1 MGRHRAHERIEAGM
15 NARWV
20 VAACLALSAACVN
33 VQSFPSRP
41 IHFAVAF
48 SPGGIADTIARAVGQ
63 KMSEHIGQPVV
74 VETKSGAG
82 GLVGAKYI
90 AAAAPDGYT
99 LLVTTTSL
107 AINAHGKEGVDPLT
121 QLTPVAIAASTPTIF
136 AVNGE
141 VTAKDLMDFVK
152 NVKGGRF
159 TFASAGIGSAEHLA
173 GEYIFRAVAG
183 LDATHVPFQGGAPVN
198 TAIISKQ
205 VDVASTTY
213 PTALAYVRGQ
223 TMRVLAVASHQRM
236 AQLPQV
242 PTVAEIGFPD
252 YESASW
258 IAFFGPARLPEPFA
272 QLLNAE
278 INAALTQPD
287 VRERLAT
294 IGLEPRSMKQ
304 PEFAEYMKGEVAKW
318 GDVIKKTGI
327 APN

>member
-1 MGRHRAHERIEAGM
+1 MRARAAAALCFALAAG
-15 NARWV
+15 
-20 VAACLALSAACVN
+20 SAWPQA
-33 VQSFPSRP
+33 FPNRP

-48 SPGGIADTIARAVGQ
+48 APGGIADTIARSVGQ
-63 KMSEHIGQPVV
+63 KMSEHVGQPVV

-82 GLVGAKYI
+82 GLVGAKYV

-107 AINAHGKEGVDPLT
+107 AINANGKEGLNPVT
-121 QLTPVAIAASTPTIF
+121 ELTPVAIAASTPTIF

-141 VTAKDLMDFVK
+141 VAAKDLMDFVR

-173 GEYIFRAVAG
+173 GEYVLRAVPG
-183 LDATHVPFQGGAPVN
+183 LEATHVPFQGGAPVN

-205 VDVASTTY
+205 VDIASTTF
-213 PTALAYVRGQ
+213 PTALAYVRAQ
-223 TMRVLAVASHQRM
+223 SMRVLAVASHTRM

-242 PTVAEIGFPD
+242 PTLAEIGFPD

-258 IAFFGPARLPEPFA
+258 IAFFGPARLPESIA

-278 INAALTQPD
+278 INAALGQAD
-287 VRERLAT
+287 VRERLST
-294 IGLEPRSMKQ
+294 IGLEPRTMTQ
-304 PEFAEYMKGEVAKW
+304 AEFAQYVRADVAKW
-318 GDVIKKTGI
+318 AQVIKTTGI
-327 APN
+327 TPN

>member
-1 MGRHRAHERIEAGM
+1 MGDGGTSQRHPRRVMRVALCALLMAG
-15 NARWV
+15 
-20 VAACLALSAACVN
+20 AAQAWAQA
-33 VQSFPSRP
+33 FPSRP
-41 IHFAVAF
+41 VHFAVAF

-63 KMSEHIGQPVV
+63 KMSERIGQPVV

-82 GLVGAKYI
+82 GLVGAKYV
-90 AAAAPDGYT
+90 AAQAPDGYT

-107 AINAHGKEGVDPLT
+107 AINAHGKEGVNPVT

-141 VTAKDLMDFVK
+141 VAAKDLMDFVR

-173 GEYIFRAVAG
+173 GEYIFRAVPG
-183 LDATHVPFQGGAPVN
+183 LEATHVPFQGGAPVN
-198 TAIISKQ
+198 TAILSKQ
-205 VDVASTTY
+205 VDVASTTL

-223 TMRVLAVASHQRM
+223 TMRVLAVASQTRM

-242 PTVAEIGFPD
+242 PTLAEAGFPN

-258 IAFFGPARLPEPFA
+258 IAFFAPAKLPESIA
-272 QLLNAE
+272 QQLNAE
-278 INAALTQPD
+278 INAALGQAD
-287 VRERLAT
+287 VRERLTT
-294 IGLEPRSMKQ
+294 IGLEPRTMTQ
-304 PEFAEYMKGEVAKW
+304 PQFAEYMKAEVAKW

-327 APN
+327 TPN

>member
-1 MGRHRAHERIEAGM
+1 MGPHRAHERTEARM
-15 NARWV
+15 TRSL
-20 VAACLALSAACVN
+20 AALFLALAASGALA
-33 VQSFPSRP
+33 QFPNRP
-41 IHFAVAF
+41 VHFAVAF
-48 SPGGIADTIARAVGQ
+48 SPGGIADTIARSVGQ
-63 KMSEHIGQPVV
+63 KMSERLGQPVV

-82 GLVGAKYI
+82 GIVGAKYV
-90 AAAAPDGYT
+90 AGTAPDGYT

-107 AINAHGKEGVDPLT
+107 AINAHGKEGVNPIT

-141 VTAKDLMDFVK
+141 VAGKDLMDFVR

-173 GEYIFRAVAG
+173 GEYIFRSVSG

-205 VDVASTTY
+205 VDIASTTL
-213 PTALAYVRGQ
+213 PTALAYIRGQ
-223 TMRVLAVASHQRM
+223 TMRVLAVASHKRM

-242 PTVAEIGFPD
+242 PTLAEVGFPD

-258 IAFFGPARLPEPFA
+258 IAFFGPAKLPDSIA

-278 INAALTQPD
+278 INAALGQPD
-287 VRERLAT
+287 VRERLSA
-294 IGLEPRSMKQ
+294 IGLEPRTMTQ
-304 PEFAEYMKGEVAKW
+304 PQFVDYMKSEVAQW
-318 GDVIKKTGI
+318 GEIIKKTGI

>member
-1 MGRHRAHERIEAGM
+1 MS
-15 NARWV
+15 ARWLAGLCLAV
-20 VAACLALSAACVN
+20 GAACAGA
-33 VQSFPSRP
+33 QSFPSRP
-41 IHFAVAF
+41 VHFAVAF

-82 GLVGAKYI
+82 GLVGAKYV
-90 AAAAPDGYT
+90 AAAAADGYT
-99 LLVTTTSL
+99 VLVTTTSL
-107 AINAHGKEGVDPLT
+107 AINANGKEGVNPLA

-173 GEYIFRAVAG
+173 GEYVFRAVPG
-183 LDATHVPFQGGAPVN
+183 LEATHVPVQGGALVN

-205 VDVASTTY
+205 VDIASTTY
-213 PTALAYVRGQ
+213 PTALAYIRGQ
-223 TMRVLAVASHQRM
+223 TMRVLAVASHTRM

-242 PTVAEIGFPD
+242 PTLAEAGFPD

-258 IAFFGPARLPEPFA
+258 IAFFGPARLPENVGRF
-272 QLLNAE
+272 LNSE
-278 INAALTQPD
+278 INAALAQPD

-294 IGLEPRSMKQ
+294 IGLEPRTMSQ
-304 PEFAEYMKGEVAKW
+304 PQFAEYMKAEVAKW
-318 GDVIKKTGI
+318 GEVIKKTGI
-327 APN
+327 TPN

>member
-1 MGRHRAHERIEAGM
+1 MTV
-15 NARWV
+15 RWLP
-20 VAACLALSAACVN
+20 AACLALIAASSACA
-33 VQSFPSRP
+33 QAFPGRP
-41 IHFAVAF
+41 VHFAVAF
-48 SPGGIADTIARAVGQ
+48 APGGIADTIARAVGQ
-63 KMSEHIGQPVV
+63 TMSGRIGQPVV

-82 GLVGAKYI
+82 GLVGAKYV
-90 AAAAPDGYT
+90 AATAPDGYT

-107 AINAHGKEGVDPLT
+107 AINANGKEGVNPLT

-141 VTAKDLMDFVK
+141 VAAKDLMDFVR

-173 GEYIFRAVAG
+173 GEYIFRSLPG
-183 LDATHVPFQGGAPVN
+183 LEATHVPFQGGAPVN

-205 VDVASTTY
+205 VDVASTTL

-223 TMRVLAVASHQRM
+223 TMRVLAVASHTRM

-242 PTVAEIGFPD
+242 PTLAEAGFPD

-258 IAFFGPARLPEPFA
+258 IAFFGPAKLPENIA

-278 INAALTQPD
+278 INAALGQPD
-287 VRERLAT
+287 VRERLSS
-294 IGLEPRSMKQ
+294 IGLEPRTMTQ
-304 PEFAEYMKGEVAKW
+304 PQFADYMNSEVAKW
-318 GDVIKKTGI
+318 GEVIKKTGI
-327 APN
+327 TPN